1 MADRQEPTFE
11 TIEELLRDKSIKFS
25 MLAGKSPV
33 LERVKEELTKYWE
46 EEANKGRSIEE
57 FARFNLIGMIVKSL
71 LYWCCNDLWEIL
83 FNLVILVQSVC
94 FRAEGLPDLADL
106 VVYERQRRGAA
117 D

>member
-1 MADRQEPTFE
+1 MFRFVADRQEPTFE

-57 FARFNLIGMIVKSL
+57 FARLGMIVKSL
-71 LYWCCNDLWEIL
+71 L
-83 FNLVILVQSVC
+83 
-94 FRAEGLPDLADL
+94 
-106 VVYERQRRGAA
+106 
-117 D
+117 